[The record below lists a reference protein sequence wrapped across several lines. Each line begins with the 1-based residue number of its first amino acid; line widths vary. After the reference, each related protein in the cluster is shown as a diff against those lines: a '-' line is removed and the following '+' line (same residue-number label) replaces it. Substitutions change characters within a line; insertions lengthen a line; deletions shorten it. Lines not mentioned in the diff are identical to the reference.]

1 MLIITKFDYLVVCRT
16 LLWYNS
22 VFIFLRSRTS
32 LYLCVLNKVN
42 PNFIILNRLTII
54 SKTFLTK
61 IIIKHFYISG
71 WFISKTI
78 IQNALYFF
86 NPFLDWLDDKI
97 DATISSLAEM
107 NYIIILLYYIY
118 KYLIITSSDMSLNFS
133 LHAQII
139 KLNRNN

>member
-71 WFISKTI
+71 WFISKNI